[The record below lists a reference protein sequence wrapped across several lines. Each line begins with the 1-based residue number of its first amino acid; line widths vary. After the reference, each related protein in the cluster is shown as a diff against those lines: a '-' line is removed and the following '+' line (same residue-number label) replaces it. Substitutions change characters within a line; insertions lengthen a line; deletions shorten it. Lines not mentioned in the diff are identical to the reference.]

1 MVGGFVCFYFSPVKI
16 CAFRTLSFSGE
27 TALFFLKV
35 LCWLLFKQDFCT
47 SFNSLQFLNEIIL
60 GTVVVQPEP
69 VLNED
74 KDDFKGPE
82 FRSRNTVKMKPE
94 APKKR
99 GGKYNLKH
107 LLKWV

>member
-1 MVGGFVCFYFSPVKI
+1 MCNGF
-16 CAFRTLSFSGE
+16 
-27 TALFFLKV
+27 
-35 LCWLLFKQDFCT
+35 
-47 SFNSLQFLNEIIL
+47 QFLNKIIL

-99 GGKYNLKH
+99 GGKYSLKH
-107 LLKWV
+107 LLKTGLNCCL

>member
-1 MVGGFVCFYFSPVKI
+1 MCNGF
-16 CAFRTLSFSGE
+16 
-27 TALFFLKV
+27 
-35 LCWLLFKQDFCT
+35 
-47 SFNSLQFLNEIIL
+47 QFLNKIIL